1 MVNIAKWWRTALSLF
16 CCAAL
21 LLVGCGA
28 MGQRERTEKPLADK
42 TEVLPQSVEQTPE
55 TGTSQEAATDE
66 NAAAD
71 MQVILVD
78 PYARAYYKFL
88 QECLA
93 ARAHSEM
100 EYRFRLVYI
109 DEDAIPELLVFKD
122 NSHAAGVYVY
132 TYTQDK
138 VAELG
143 EFGSFGRMQYVEKG
157 GMIFDHFMGQGESNS
172 YFHLLKD
179 GETEVI
185 CHLRDWQEYLWHKDE
200 TVNLEY
206 YDTEMYYEID
216 DTSVTEDIYQAKWEE
231 LYDSQSYVLV
241 GYEDGIPLREDDLL
255 SVLAQFA
262 NDLWE
267 RDSRPVLE
275 QVARQEETLNA
286 YALLLENL
294 AGERETVPFTLLYL
308 DGDDIPELAVIN
320 VYFAEIYTFDQGQ
333 AVLVGNYGMT
343 PEGTAVYREKE
354 GIIFSEYRSSG
365 GVLSVHQVNGT
376 EDTVLQVFK
385 VGWRYA
391 DGRDD
396 DIPVYEIDDAK
407 VSQAQYDEKLREWRN
422 SVVQKSLRADT
433 CILLRSG
440 MNSKETL
447 RDKLQTLILTQYDT
461 LKENV
466 LLKSGLEEDAILL
479 IDYDDFDG
487 DGVHEAFVF
496 CGKSYYDYFGATC
509 YSGDYWFAGA
519 DICVCLP
526 ERFGY
531 GTRYRKIDGQMAFD
545 VSGHRQKYLY
555 YYSDYCDTADIS
567 GIWTVKNG
575 EPVEVSLPQSG
586 QVIYRGQSLG
596 FELWADGYNNYY
608 ALPTEEQKRNED
620 WQPDDMWFGH
630 TWRPYFYHYDWE
642 YETGIGELKKDEE
655 QDITREELRSLCGFD
670 LVGEVEAAGYE
681 VTAIVRWNPSDI
693 VTINYTIP
701 ANENDSFPVITY
713 ENIIWDCAAKDYW
726 RREERGVTSWENAGV
741 GGSI

>member
-1 MVNIAKWWRTALSLF
+1 MANIAKWWRTALSLF

-55 TGTSQEAATDE
+55 TGTSQEAVTDE
-66 NAAAD
+66 NVAAD
-71 MQVILVD
+71 IQEILVD

-200 TVNLEY
+200 TANLEY
-206 YDTEMYYEID
+206 YDTETYYEID
-216 DTSVTEDIYQAKWEE
+216 DTSVTEDIYQVKWEE

-241 GYEDGIPLREDDLL
+241 GYEDGIPLHEDDLL

-267 RDSRPVLE
+267 RDFRPVLE

-320 VYFAEIYTFDQGQ
+320 VYFAEIYTCDQGQ

-365 GVLSVHQVNGT
+365 GVLSVHQVNRT

-433 CILLRSG
+433 CTLFQKD
-440 MNSKETL
+440 MDTKETL
-447 RDKLQTLILTQYDT
+447 QEQLQTLILTQYDT
-461 LKENV
+461 LRKNA
-466 LLKSGLEEDAILL
+466 LIKSGKEEDSLL
-479 IDYDDFDG
+479 YMDYDDFDG
-487 DGVHEAFVF
+487 DGRYEAFIF
-496 CGKSYYDYFGATC
+496 FGKSGDYFGNIE
-509 YSGDYWFAGA
+509 YDGDYWFVGS
-519 DICVCLP
+519 DSCVCLSGSVK
-526 ERFGY
+526 ES
-531 GTRYRKIDGQMAFD
+531 YRKIDGQMTFETVD
-545 VSGHRQKYLY
+545 HRQKYLFCH
-555 YYSDYCDTADIS
+555 SATVLTANIS
-567 GIWTVKNG
+567 RVWTVENG
-575 EPVEVSLPQSG
+575 EPVRVHLPQIG
-586 QVIYRGQSLG
+586 EVLYRPESRWD
-596 FELWADGYNNYY
+596 FEVWVDSYNHYY
-608 ALPTEEQKRNED
+608 APA
-620 WQPDDMWFGH
+620 DDLWTGH
-630 TWRPYFYHYDWE
+630 TWRPYFYHYE
-642 YETGIGELKKDEE
+642 RKQGETGTGELKPDTEE
-655 QDITREELRSLCGFD
+655 CISREELQELCGFD
-670 LVGEVEAAGYE
+670 LAGEVEAEGYE
-681 VTAIVRWNPSDI
+681 VTEIIRWEPSDI
-693 VTINYTIP
+693 VTINYMIP
-701 ANENDSFPVITY
+701 LNEYGEITF
-713 ENIIWDCAAKDYW
+713 ENIFWDCVEKDYW
-726 RREERGVTSWENAGV
+726 RKEEKGITCWENAGY